1 MCWEI
6 IARVNLGEFG
16 TFNATH
22 CFGKHKRCAPNPF
35 FHDRVIIPHD
45 STAGT
50 TLAHVSDGLHTL
62 CGLCLARSRC
72 LAQVCIPAM
81 ARRARVTCTCG
92 SCLAVRVLAARD
104 CISPVAD
111 THCVRLR
118 LAADAVS
125 PNVVQFVFSLR
136 ATASRPS
143 PILAARNYVSPVAD
157 AVPMPVFL
165 HAWRACAMCTC
176 GRCLAFSP
184 NVIMIPFV
192 FKRVH
197 KHATSHHP
205 VQMFLQA
212 CCTCMLSARD
222 HRIACRACSH
232 ACDVCPLA

>member
-81 ARRARVTCTCG
+81 ARRARVKLVTCTCG
-92 SCLAVRVLAARD
+92 SCLAV
-104 CISPVAD
+104 
-111 THCVRLR
+111 
-118 LAADAVS
+118 S
-125 PNVVQFVFSLR
+125 PNVVLFVYSLR

-143 PILAARNYVSPVAD
+143 PMPCPCLSSCTLGELASCAHVD
-157 AVPMPVFL
+157 A
-165 HAWRACAMCTC
+165 A
-176 GRCLAFSP
+176 
-184 NVIMIPFV
+184 
-192 FKRVH
+192 
-197 KHATSHHP
+197 SH
-205 VQMFLQA
+205 
-212 CCTCMLSARD
+212 SR
-222 HRIACRACSH
+222 
-232 ACDVCPLA
+232 

>member
-1 MCWEI
+1 MLHACDFCT
-6 IARVNLGEFG
+6 RV
-16 TFNATH
+16 
-22 CFGKHKRCAPNPF
+22 RW
-35 FHDRVIIPHD
+35 
-45 STAGT
+45 
-50 TLAHVSDGLHTL
+50 LAYSP
-62 CGLCLARSRC
+62 LARRRC
-72 LAQVCIPAM
+72 PAQVCIPAM

-165 HAWRACAMCTC
+165 HACRACAMCTC

-212 CCTCMLSARD
+212 CCTCMLSARN
-222 HRIACRACSH
+222 HRESSCTLGE
-232 ACDVCPLA
+232 LASCAHVGAASRSRRTLS

>member
-1 MCWEI
+1 MLGPSVHTSNGQASSRQARHVHVWELSRSL
-6 IARVNLGEFG
+6 AE
-16 TFNATH
+16 
-22 CFGKHKRCAPNPF
+22 RC
-35 FHDRVIIPHD
+35 
-45 STAGT
+45 T
-50 TLAHVSDGLHTL
+50 
-62 CGLCLARSRC
+62 
-72 LAQVCIPAM
+72 
-81 ARRARVTCTCG
+81 
-92 SCLAVRVLAARD
+92 VRVLAARD

-176 GRCLAFSP
+176 GRCLAFSL
-184 NVIMIPFV
+184 NVITIPFV

-197 KHATSHHP
+197 MHATSHQP
-205 VQMFLQA
+205 VHMFLQA
-212 CCTCMLSARD
+212 CCTCMLSACDCIPARVFT
-222 HRIACRACSH
+222 RTRRVPAGLKTRCSRLRAARRRCPAAACMP
-232 ACDVCPLA
+232 VLLAS